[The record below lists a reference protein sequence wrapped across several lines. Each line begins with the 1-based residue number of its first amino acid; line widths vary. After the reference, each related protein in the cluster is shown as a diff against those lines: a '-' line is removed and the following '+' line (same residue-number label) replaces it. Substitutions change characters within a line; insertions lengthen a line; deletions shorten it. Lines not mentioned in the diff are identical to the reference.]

1 MEDEVGAV
9 RERLHQ
15 VRRRERRIDEQRQA
29 VLVRERRD
37 ARDVE
42 HVEARIAE
50 RLAEQEPR
58 LGRIAARQASRS
70 RGSTNVVSTPK
81 RGSV

>member
-1 MEDEVGAV
+1 VVHEVGAV
-9 RERLHQ
+9 IERTQ
-15 VRRRERRIDEQRQA
+15 EPRRRERRVDEQRQA
-29 VLVRERRD
+29 VLVRERGD

-42 HVEARIAE
+42 HVEARVAE

-58 LGRIAARQASRS
+58 LGPDRARHASRS
-70 RGSTNVVSTPK
+70 RGSTNVVVMPK